1 MICLHVSSG
10 PPQRGSVLASGE
22 AGFRGVPLALAGDF
36 FQEWCVPGSSSRSD
50 PEPRSTLAPSRVEGL
65 VSRMRAGDREAV
77 AEFVRDYGPLIRR
90 RVRSKLGVSVRRLFD
105 SEDLLSTVSR
115 RLDRVVAQ
123 GQLASSSVDQFM
135 GLVHRITEHAVIDKV
150 RIVHRINRSEGE
162 DAIIAQAI
170 ADRVS
175 REGSDFEFE
184 LERVF
189 ALAGD
194 EINQQILYY
203 WIHEIPSP
211 EIARL
216 LNIPEG
222 TVRWRWSNVRDAI
235 RRGIA

>member
-1 MICLHVSSG
+1 MG
-10 PPQRGSVLASGE
+10 M
-22 AGFRGVPLALAGDF
+22 PLARAEDF
-36 FQEWCVPGSSSRSD
+36 SEEWCVPGSSSRSD
-50 PEPRSTLAPSRVEGL
+50 PEPASTLAPSRVEGL
-65 VSRMRAGDREAV
+65 VSRMRAGDRGAV
-77 AEFVRDYGPLIRR
+77 AEFVREYGPLIRR
-90 RVRSKLGVSVRRLFD
+90 RVRSKLGTAVRRLFD

-123 GQLASSSVDQFM
+123 GQLSSSSVDQFM

-150 RIVHRINRSEGE
+150 RIVQRIQRSEEE
-162 DAIIAQAI
+162 DAQFARAI

-175 REGSDFEFE
+175 LDGADFDFE

-203 WIHEIPSP
+203 WIHEVPSP

-222 TVRWRWSNVRDAI
+222 TVRWRWSNVRSAI
-235 RRGIA
+235 RKSIA

>member
-1 MICLHVSSG
+1 
-10 PPQRGSVLASGE
+10 LASRPNKGRFATEE
-22 AGFRGVPLALAGDF
+22 AELMGMPLARAEDF
-36 FQEWCVPGSSSRSD
+36 SEEWCVPGSSSRSD
-50 PEPRSTLAPSRVEGL
+50 PEPASTLAPSRVEGL
-65 VSRMRAGDREAV
+65 VSRMRAGDRGAV
-77 AEFVRDYGPLIRR
+77 AEFVREYGPLIRR
-90 RVRSKLGVSVRRLFD
+90 RVRSKLGTAVRRLFD

-123 GQLASSSVDQFM
+123 GQLSSSSVDQFM

-150 RIVHRINRSEGE
+150 RIVQRIQRSEEE
-162 DAIIAQAI
+162 DAQFARAI

-175 REGSDFEFE
+175 LDGADFDFE

-203 WIHEIPSP
+203 WIHEVPSP

-222 TVRWRWSNVRDAI
+222 TVRWRWSNVRSAI
-235 RRGIA
+235 RKSIA